1 MTPYPS
7 HDAFLS
13 RLMETGATES
23 SSADNCPNQ
32 MEEERESGIARTK
45 NILINILVA
54 VDNLWHLK
62 DGLYAAV
69 LKDLQDGGKCFAV
82 KCCSAI
88 SIMTICSEYQ
98 L

>member
-1 MTPYPS
+1 MTPHPS

-32 MEEERESGIARTK
+32 MEEDRETGIPRTK
-45 NILINILVA
+45 NIVSNILAA

-69 LKDLQDGGKCFAV
+69 LKDLQDGGKYFAV
-82 KCCSAI
+82 KGCSAL
-88 SIMTICSEYQ
+88 SIMTISSKD
-98 L
+98 